1 MSVILIALS
10 LNKELPENRI
20 QFLDF
25 PMHDADVNT
34 QSGEIIVAVH
44 FSAESLLI
52 AKAMLEN
59 FSESPFSL
67 LFKLLPQAEINNSC
81 KIFELQNFIS
91 S

>member
-25 PMHDADVNT
+25 PMHAADVNT

-52 AKAMLEN
+52 AKATLEN

-67 LFKLLPQAEINNSC
+67 LFKLLPQAEMKNCLN
-81 KIFELQNFIS
+81 IFDL
-91 S
+91 